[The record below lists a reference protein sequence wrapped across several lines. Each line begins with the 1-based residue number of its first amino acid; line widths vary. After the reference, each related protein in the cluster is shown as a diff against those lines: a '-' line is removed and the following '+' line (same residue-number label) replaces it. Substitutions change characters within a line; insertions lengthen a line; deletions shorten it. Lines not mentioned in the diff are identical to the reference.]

1 MVGEEANHAP
11 ALVQADLG
19 VATITE
25 RSRCGS
31 MEVSSFGPGPV
42 WSEQVSA
49 KKAFGSHVQ

>member
-31 MEVSSFGPGPV
+31 MELSSFGPGPL
-42 WSEQVSA
+42 WSGQVSA